1 MNLHILLRGFWQERR
16 EGRTIAC
23 KRVASGAPEMKRRT
37 SFKRDYLSLL
47 FGFILAAGFV
57 ALAGFSFDRLLL
69 TEGVPRFRVLLI
81 SNLLTGIVAG
91 GLFLM
96 VRIRILEKQRLLE
109 QRLKKLAEMN
119 HHIRNALQVVA
130 GYAYQAGESEVVKRI
145 KDSIGRI
152 EWALREVLPKG
163 WDLDDHSLGTGY
175 RKKQ

>member
-1 MNLHILLRGFWQERR
+1 
-16 EGRTIAC
+16 
-23 KRVASGAPEMKRRT
+23 
-37 SFKRDYLSLL
+37 
-47 FGFILAAGFV
+47 
-57 ALAGFSFDRLLL
+57 
-69 TEGVPRFRVLLI
+69 
-81 SNLLTGIVAG
+81 
-91 GLFLM
+91 M

-130 GYAYQAGESEVVKRI
+130 GYAHQAGESEVVKRI
-145 KDSIGRI
+145 NDSIGRI